1 MGVLTTPTFFG
12 VTLNITVRVRGR
24 YTAHSYARMPS
35 GSYSKRRF
43 YRTMVNYTWQQ
54 LSPFS
59 LGFDETF
66 NRLEALAGAGTNYP
80 PYNVV
85 NGSGGRTI
93 LEVALAG
100 FSRGDLEVET
110 ERNVLTVSA
119 KKAPADKERKYAHKG
134 ISYRTF
140 SRNWQ
145 MADDVE
151 VESVD
156 FEDGLLTITLK
167 KELPEK
173 QKRKKHF

>member
-1 MGVLTTPTFFG
+1 
-12 VTLNITVRVRGR
+12 
-24 YTAHSYARMPS
+24 MPN
-35 GSYSKRRF
+35 GSHINVAYL
-43 YRTMVNYTWQQ
+43 RTMVNNYAWQQ

-66 NRLEALAGAGTNYP
+66 HRLESLAGAGTSYP
-80 PYNVV
+80 PYNVI

-100 FSRGDLEVET
+100 FSEEDLDVET

-119 KKAPADKERKYAHKG
+119 KKAPADKERNYAHKG

-151 VESVD
+151 VETVE
-156 FEDGLLTITLK
+156 FNNGLLIITLK

-173 QKRKKHF
+173 QQRKKHF

>member
-1 MGVLTTPTFFG
+1 
-12 VTLNITVRVRGR
+12 
-24 YTAHSYARMPS
+24 MPN
-35 GSYSKRRF
+35 GSHVHVAF
-43 YRTMVNYTWQQ
+43 LRTMVTFNWETYTPY
-54 LSPFS
+54 SI
-59 LGFDETF
+59 GFNETF
-66 NRLEALAGAGTNYP
+66 SRLEALAGGGSSYP

-85 NGSGGRTI
+85 DGDDGRTV

-100 FSRGDLEVET
+100 FSEEDIEVET

-119 KKAPADKERKYAHKG
+119 RKAPPDKERKYSHKG

-151 VESVD
+151 VEDVK
-156 FEDGLLTITLK
+156 FVDGLLTITLR

-173 QKRKKHF
+173 QKRKKWF

>member
-1 MGVLTTPTFFG
+1 MVTFKKTFDWETYTPFT
-12 VTLNITVRVRGR
+12 
-24 YTAHSYARMPS
+24 
-35 GSYSKRRF
+35 
-43 YRTMVNYTWQQ
+43 
-54 LSPFS
+54 

-66 NRLEALAGAGTNYP
+66 NRLEALAGTRDNYP

-85 NGSGGRTI
+85 NGSNGRTV
-93 LEVALAG
+93 LELALAG
-100 FSRGDLEVET
+100 FSRGDIEVET

-156 FEDGLLTITLK
+156 FEDGLLSITLR

>member
-1 MGVLTTPTFFG
+1 
-12 VTLNITVRVRGR
+12 
-24 YTAHSYARMPS
+24 
-35 GSYSKRRF
+35 
-43 YRTMVNYTWQQ
+43 MVNFTWEHYTPH
-54 LSPFS
+54 SI
-59 LGFDETF
+59 GFDETF
-66 NRLEALAGAGTNYP
+66 HRLEALAGSGKSYP

-85 NGSGGRTI
+85 NGSDGRTI

-100 FSRGDLEVET
+100 FSAGDIEVET
-110 ERNVLTVSA
+110 ERNVLTISA
-119 KKAPADKERKYAHKG
+119 RKSKDEKEREYAHRG
-134 ISYRTF
+134 ISYKTF